1 VSSSHRPSVVRRRQ
15 AFVAERLDAA
25 IIGAGPYGLSIAAH
39 LRDRAARVFGAPM
52 ETWRTRMPPD
62 MLLRSDW
69 SETSFS
75 APGDAGT
82 IDRWA
87 AATGEPREEPIPLQK
102 FLRYAEWFRGE
113 FVRDQDGADVV
124 SVEPA
129 SSGYRLATAQGDEV
143 EAAHLVVAIGAVPF
157 AYAPPPL
164 TDAIGEGV
172 RFATDLQDY
181 AAYRSRRVV
190 VVGGGQG
197 GLESAALAARAGA
210 EVEMII
216 RSRLHWFAAREP
228 HTHRGPIRRRLYR
241 LAYPVVGYG
250 PPPLNRLV
258 LHPDLFA
265 RLPQPLRRRVTAR
278 VLRAGGSPWLRP
290 ALDLV
295 KITEGVAVTA
305 VDRRD
310 GAMRIGLSDGSSR
323 EADAILVAAGF
334 RFAADRVSFLPP
346 EIGDRIALED
356 GWPVLDRW
364 FRSSEKT
371 VLFVGFAAAHRFG
384 PIVRFIPGT
393 RFAAPRVR
401 ELFTR

>member
-1 VSSSHRPSVVRRRQ
+1 MPDHV
-15 AFVAERLDAA
+15 EAA
-25 IIGAGPYGLSIAAH
+25 IVGAGPYGLSVAAH
-39 LRDRAARVFGAPM
+39 LRGRKVEVFGEPM

-69 SETSFS
+69 TETSFS
-75 APGDAGT
+75 SPGGIGT

-102 FLRYAEWFRGE
+102 FLRYAEWFRST
-113 FVRDQDGADVV
+113 FVDGADPADVAA
-124 SVEPA
+124 VERA
-129 SSGYRLATAQGDEV
+129 SRVFRVTTRGGREV
-143 EAAHLVVAIGAVPF
+143 DARVLVIAVGAVPF
-157 AYAPPPL
+157 SYAPPPL
-164 TDAIGEGV
+164 ADALGDGV

-181 AAYRSRRVV
+181 DAYADRNVV

-210 EVEMII
+210 SVELVV
-216 RSRLHWFAAREP
+216 RSRLHWFADREP
-228 HTHRGPIRRRLYR
+228 HKHRGPVHRRLYR

-265 RLPQPLRRRVTAR
+265 ALPRPVGQRLAAR

-290 ALDLV
+290 ALDGLV
-295 KITEGVAVTA
+295 SLTEGVAV
-305 VDRRD
+305 D
-310 GAMRIGLSDGSSR
+310 GIARADGVVRLTMSDGSTR
-323 EADAILVAAGF
+323 EADAVIIAAGF
-334 RFAADRVSFLPP
+334 RFALDRLPFLSP
-346 EIGDRIALED
+346 EIRAGIELDE
-356 GWPVLDRW
+356 GWPALDRW
-364 FRSSEKT
+364 FRSSDPN
-371 VLFVGFAAAHRFG
+371 VLFVGFAAARRFG

-401 ELFTR
+401 ELFDR

>member
-1 VSSSHRPSVVRRRQ
+1 VPD
-15 AFVAERLDAA
+15 RLEAA
-25 IIGAGPYGLSIAAH
+25 IVGAGPYGLSVAAH
-39 LRDRAARVFGAPM
+39 LRDRDVEIFGEPM
-52 ETWRTRMPPD
+52 ETWRTRMPQD

-69 SETSFS
+69 NETSFS

-87 AATGEPREEPIPLQK
+87 ATSGEAREEPIPLQK
-102 FLRYAEWFRGE
+102 FLRYAEWFRTT
-113 FVRDQDGADVV
+113 FVPRADPADVA
-124 SVEPA
+124 SVERA
-129 SSGYRLATAQGDEV
+129 GEGFRVTTTSGREV
-143 EAAHLVVAIGAVPF
+143 DVGMLVVAVGAVPF

-164 TDAIGEGV
+164 ADAIGHGAT
-172 RFATDLQDY
+172 FATDLQDY
-181 AAYRSRRVV
+181 STYRERNVV

-210 EVEMII
+210 SIEIVV
-216 RSRLHWFAAREP
+216 RSRLHWFADREP
-228 HTHRGPIRRRLYR
+228 HRRRGPVHRRLYR

-265 RLPQPLRRRVTAR
+265 ALPRPLRRSLTAR

-290 ALDLV
+290 ALEGI
-295 KITEGVAVTA
+295 KMSEGVGVEG
-305 VDRRD
+305 VERRN
-310 GAMRIGLSDGSSR
+310 GALTVRLSDGSTR
-323 EADAILVAAGF
+323 DADVVIVAAGF
-334 RFAADRVSFLPP
+334 RFALERLPFLAP
-346 EIGDRIALED
+346 EIRAGITLED

-364 FRSSEKT
+364 FRSSDRRI
-371 VLFVGFAAAHRFG
+371 LFVGFAAAHRFG

-401 ELFTR
+401 ELFDR

>member
-1 VSSSHRPSVVRRRQ
+1 MT
-15 AFVAERLDAA
+15 ERLDTA
-25 IIGAGPYGLSIAAH
+25 IIGAGPYGLSVAAH
-39 LRDRAARVFGAPM
+39 LRDRDARLFGDPM

-69 SETSFS
+69 NETSFS
-75 APGDAGT
+75 ALDNAGT

-87 AATGEPREEPIPLQK
+87 AVTGEPREEPIPLQK
-102 FLRYAEWFRGE
+102 FLRYADWFRSV
-113 FVRDQDGADVV
+113 FVGDADPGAIVA
-124 SVEPA
+124 VER
-129 SSGYRLATAQGDEV
+129 SSGGFRVTTNQGSEV
-143 EAAHLVVAIGAVPF
+143 EARTVVVAVGAVPF

-164 TDAIGEGV
+164 SEAVGDGV
-172 RFATDLQDY
+172 RYATDLQDY
-181 AAYRSRRVV
+181 GAYGSRRVV

-210 EVEMII
+210 EVEVVV
-216 RSRLHWFAAREP
+216 RSQLHWFADREP
-228 HTHRGPIRRRLYR
+228 HKPRGPIRRRLYR

-258 LHPDLFA
+258 LHPDLLA
-265 RLPQPLRRRVTAR
+265 ALPESLRRRLTSR

-290 ALDLV
+290 ALEGV
-295 KITEGVAVTA
+295 RITGGVAVERIE
-305 VDRRD
+305 RRD
-310 GAMRIGLSDGSSR
+310 GLIRLWLSDGSAR
-323 EADAILVAAGF
+323 EADAVIVAAGF
-334 RFAADRVSFLPP
+334 RFDLERLPVFAP
-346 EIGDRIALED
+346 EIRAAIGLHQ

-364 FRSSEKT
+364 FRSTEPN

-401 ELFTR
+401 ELFER

>member
-1 VSSSHRPSVVRRRQ
+1 LVAEEAH
-15 AFVAERLDAA
+15 VAERLDAA
-25 IIGAGPYGLSIAAH
+25 IIGAGPYGLSVAAH
-39 LRDRAARVFGAPM
+39 LRDRGVRIFGEPM

-75 APGDAGT
+75 APGDQGT

-102 FLRYAEWFRGE
+102 FLRYASWFRGE
-113 FVRDQDGADVV
+113 FVGESDAAAVA
-124 SVEPA
+124 SVERTPR
-129 SSGYRLATAQGDEV
+129 GGFRLTTDQGAEV
-143 EAAHLVVAIGAVPF
+143 EARTVVVAVGAVPF

-164 TDAIGEGV
+164 TEAIGEGV

-181 AAYRSRRVV
+181 SAYQSRRVV

-210 EVEMII
+210 EVEIVI
-216 RSRLHWFAAREP
+216 RSQLRWFADREP
-228 HTHRGPIRRRLYR
+228 HKPRGPIRQRMYR

-258 LHPDLFA
+258 LHPDLLA
-265 RLPQPLRRRVTAR
+265 GLPDSFRRRLTAR

-290 ALDLV
+290 ALEGAV
-295 KITEGVAVTA
+295 RITEGVAVE
-305 VDRRD
+305 RIEPRD
-310 GAMRIGLSDGSSR
+310 SVIRLGLSDGSSR
-323 EADAILVAAGF
+323 DADAIIVAAGF
-334 RFAADRVSFLPP
+334 RFTLERLPFLSP
-346 EIGDRIALED
+346 EIRSAIELDD

-364 FRSSEKT
+364 FRSTDKN

-393 RFAAPRVR
+393 RFAAPRVG
-401 ELFTR
+401 ELFER